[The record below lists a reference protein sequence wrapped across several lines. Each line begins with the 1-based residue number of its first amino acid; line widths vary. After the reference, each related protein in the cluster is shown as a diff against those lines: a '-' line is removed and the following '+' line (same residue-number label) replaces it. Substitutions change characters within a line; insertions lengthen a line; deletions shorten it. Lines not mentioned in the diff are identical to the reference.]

1 MHGGAIASAID
12 VATTAAIV
20 STGTFPGVS
29 ASLGV
34 SYLAGCAPGE
44 ELRLVATVLKAGA
57 RLAFT
62 DARLYGADGRLLAR
76 GHHLKFVEP
85 PSRLIGWLLRLRP
98 SVSTWLLE
106 RLIAR
111 RQSVRVGSRELRFG
125 DKGRNDDKPPGDPL
139 HRPFDPH
146 VEGTTGLP
154 RDDAGKREYFAQY
167 GRGKYPFGGWDAPLG
182 GALEF
187 SGPAEEQQPPPSTP
201 DAPLLEAETAQPR
214 HDPAASWS
222 FTVGPRACAVALF
235 SLPSSLHCQTTNR
248 PSAPLPLPAS
258 GHRNTFGALHGGCTA
273 SLVDVLGT
281 AAIALDNPLEC
292 GVALSLEV
300 EYASA
305 AKTGDKL
312 VCTAEHLKRGG
323 RIAAVEVRILTAG
336 RDRRGRGGGR
346 LVAVGTVTKSLRGL
360 STSAGASGK
369 SKKAQN

>member
-111 RQSVRVGSRELRFG
+111 RESVRAGIADTVLAARERG
-125 DKGRNDDKPPGDPL
+125 NDARGVNG
-139 HRPFDPH
+139 H
-146 VEGTTGLP
+146 
-154 RDDAGKREYFAQY
+154 AG
-167 GRGKYPFGGWDAPLG
+167 
-182 GALEF
+182 
-187 SGPAEEQQPPPSTP
+187 
-201 DAPLLEAETAQPR
+201 
-214 HDPAASWS
+214 
-222 FTVGPRACAVALF
+222 
-235 SLPSSLHCQTTNR
+235 
-248 PSAPLPLPAS
+248 
-258 GHRNTFGALHGGCTA
+258 
-273 SLVDVLGT
+273 
-281 AAIALDNPLEC
+281 
-292 GVALSLEV
+292 
-300 EYASA
+300 
-305 AKTGDKL
+305 
-312 VCTAEHLKRGG
+312 
-323 RIAAVEVRILTAG
+323 VR
-336 RDRRGRGGGR
+336 RMGR
-346 LVAVGTVTKSLRGL
+346 LLA
-360 STSAGASGK
+360 
-369 SKKAQN
+369 